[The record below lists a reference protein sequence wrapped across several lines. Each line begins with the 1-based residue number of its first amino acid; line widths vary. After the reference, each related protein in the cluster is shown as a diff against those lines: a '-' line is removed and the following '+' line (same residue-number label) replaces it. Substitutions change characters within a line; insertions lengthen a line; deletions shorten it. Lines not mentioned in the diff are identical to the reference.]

1 MAEYYKKDLNSHW
14 MVESVQTNK
23 PEVLSNKRQQQEHDL
38 DDDVSDRGEGAAG
51 QGRAG
56 PLISSLFKAQ
66 GMNSDVTINNI
77 HVKLL
82 HREEILV

>member
-38 DDDVSDRGEGAAG
+38 EVGDDGGEGAAG

-66 GMNSDVTINNI
+66 GMNSDVTINNN
-77 HVKLL
+77 
-82 HREEILV
+82 ILGS